1 MSSAS
6 THRRAR
12 RNASLMLKWANTPPG
27 QRVTVR
33 RANGTTLKTI
43 TTTAPYITDN
53 GGAYIVVEG
62 IPGNTALH
70 RVTKGWNPTG
80 GEG

>member
-12 RNASLMLKWANTPPG
+12 RDLALLTEWSGTVVG

-33 RANGTTLKTI
+33 RANGATLKTI
-43 TTTAPYITDN
+43 ITTAPFSHDT
-53 GGAYIVVEG
+53 GGAYVVVEG

-70 RVTKGWNPTG
+70 RVSKGWNP
-80 GEG
+80 

>member
-1 MSSAS
+1 MARRSS
-6 THRRAR
+6 HRRAR
-12 RNASLMLKWANTPPG
+12 RDFALLTEWAGTPVG

-33 RANGTTLKTI
+33 RDNGKTLKTI
-43 TTTAPYITDN
+43 ITAGPFSLGT
-53 GGAYIVVEG
+53 GGAYVMVEG